1 MDNVL
6 QTTTV
11 GASVNQFF
19 DSEPQEAME
28 RQFQV
33 LASIGAH
40 ATHLARLFVLQYP
53 EHSMWLTQ
61 SQFWSLCF
69 DFVCQSEPKQRRPF
83 ENQPLVYQA
92 LQHLV
97 QHCWPWRPLNETT
110 SADGGRFWCP
120 STVLGSRAIQLRE
133 AFCQLLADGPVV
145 WKRNF
150 FKSCAQFLNC
160 PWPKKYAD
168 CVLQGIPPDESIL
181 QWYQEIH
188 QHILVHWLNMTANAY
203 IGGGQNLFENSI
215 RNERFPINMESAA
228 TIVQPG
234 LNILSFLEDNCP
246 DVMKRHSLSP
256 LSSWSRCFCSLTKE
270 AEAYFTKL
278 NANKELLN
286 NPYRFFN
293 KSKFINYT
301 IFSNGDSLRFTFTQ
315 KERKT
320 YNRPNKAEFE
330 PRRASG
336 NYDFHNSERKRK
348 SNVHR
353 TANPQRRPRLPVEQ
367 QPNYRDPDEN
377 FNLCGWTAGSFRNS
391 ATVFER
397 SGLLLNPKERR
408 LNHPPPLTQATPNT
422 YSAQSFQEYLIEISL
437 PYVPESEEEPEY
449 ASIMSGNLQR
459 GARKKLRRNK
469 FDFFIRR
476 QKRLT
481 TFINKIKRLS
491 EGRNT
496 IVWFGNGG
504 GGPSRQSVKSPRKRF
519 LKQIKKHFGSVKVGD
534 EFMTSAKVNCCK
546 VFHRKIYHDGGRVN
560 NAKFDCPRCQTNWSR
575 DISASRNQLEIAI
588 SEYFTGT
595 RPEPFRRPR
604 RVRRLRR
611 QQ

>member
-1 MDNVL
+1 
-6 QTTTV
+6 
-11 GASVNQFF
+11 
-19 DSEPQEAME
+19 ME

-40 ATHLARLFVLQYP
+40 ATHLVRLFVLQYP
-53 EHSMWLTQ
+53 EHSVWLTQ

-83 ENQPLVYQA
+83 ENHPLVYQA

-97 QHCWPWRPLNETT
+97 QYFWPWRPLNETT
-110 SADGGRFWCP
+110 STDGGRFWCL
-120 STVLGSRAIQLRE
+120 STLLGSRAIQLRE
-133 AFCQLLADGPVV
+133 AFCQLLADGLVV
-145 WKRNF
+145 WKRNI
-150 FKSCAQFLNC
+150 FKNCAQFLNC

-168 CVLQGIPPDESIL
+168 CVLQGIQPDESIL

-246 DVMKRHSLSP
+246 DVMKRHSLSTVH
-256 LSSWSRCFCSLTKE
+256 LTKE

-348 SNVHR
+348 SNFHR
-353 TANPQRRPRLPVEQ
+353 TANPERRPRLPVEQ

-377 FNLCGWTAGSFRNS
+377 LFFVAIDPNQSNLCGWTAGSFRNS

-481 TFINKIKRLS
+481 SFINKIKRLS

-546 VFHRKIYHDGGRVN
+546 VFHRKIYHDDGRVN

>member
-19 DSEPQEAME
+19 DSEAQEAME

-83 ENQPLVYQA
+83 ENHPLVYQA

-97 QHCWPWRPLNETT
+97 QHFWPWRPLNETT
-110 SADGGRFWCP
+110 SADGGRFWCL
-120 STVLGSRAIQLRE
+120 STLLGSRAIQLRE

-160 PWPKKYAD
+160 PWQKKYAD
-168 CVLQGIPPDESIL
+168 CVLQGIQPYESIL
-181 QWYQEIH
+181 LWYQEIH

-228 TIVQPG
+228 TIVQ
-234 LNILSFLEDNCP
+234 S
-246 DVMKRHSLSP
+246 DVMKRHSLSTVQP
-256 LSSWSRCFCSLTKE
+256 S
-270 AEAYFTKL
+270 
-278 NANKELLN
+278 
-286 NPYRFFN
+286 
-293 KSKFINYT
+293 
-301 IFSNGDSLRFTFTQ
+301 
-315 KERKT
+315 
-320 YNRPNKAEFE
+320 KAEFE

-336 NYDFHNSERKRK
+336 KYDLHNSERKRK
-348 SNVHR
+348 SNLHR

-377 FNLCGWTAGSFRNS
+377 LFFVAIDPNHSNLCGWTAGSFRNS
-391 ATVFER
+391 APVFER

-449 ASIMSGNLQR
+449 GSIMSGNLQR

-476 QKRLT
+476 QKRIT
-481 TFINKIKRLS
+481 SFINKIKRLS
-491 EGRNT
+491 EGKT
-496 IVWFGNGG
+496 
-504 GGPSRQSVKSPRKRF
+504 
-519 LKQIKKHFGSVKVGD
+519 L
-534 EFMTSAKVNCCK
+534 
-546 VFHRKIYHDGGRVN
+546 
-560 NAKFDCPRCQTNWSR
+560 
-575 DISASRNQLEIAI
+575 
-588 SEYFTGT
+588 
-595 RPEPFRRPR
+595 
-604 RVRRLRR
+604 
-611 QQ
+611 

>member
-19 DSEPQEAME
+19 DSEAQEAME

-83 ENQPLVYQA
+83 ENHPLVYQA

-97 QHCWPWRPLNETT
+97 QHFWPWRPLNETT
-110 SADGGRFWCP
+110 SADGGRFWCL
-120 STVLGSRAIQLRE
+120 STLLGSRAIQLRE

-168 CVLQGIPPDESIL
+168 CVLQGIQPDESIL

-228 TIVQPG
+228 TIVQSG

-246 DVMKRHSLSP
+246 DVMKRHSLS
-256 LSSWSRCFCSLTKE
+256 
-270 AEAYFTKL
+270 AV
-278 NANKELLN
+278 
-286 NPYRFFN
+286 
-293 KSKFINYT
+293 
-301 IFSNGDSLRFTFTQ
+301 Q
-315 KERKT
+315 
-320 YNRPNKAEFE
+320 
-330 PRRASG
+330 RASG

-348 SNVHR
+348 SNVHT

-377 FNLCGWTAGSFRNS
+377 LFFVAIDPNHSNLCGWTAGSFRNS

-481 TFINKIKRLS
+481 SFINKIKRLS

-519 LKQIKKHFGSVKVGD
+519 LKQIKKHFENVKVGD
-534 EFMTSAKVNCCK
+534 EFMTSANVNCCK
-546 VFHRKIYHDGGRVN
+546 VFHRKIYHDDGRVN